1 MLRAKREVGTMR
13 TAAQCSPPSPS
24 VMRAMM
30 GFVTID
36 RESAYAAVDSLTE
49 WSEWEPFTIAAPR
62 APLVPGV
69 YQMRLRGGSIVYV
82 GMAGERK
89 GRGIRGRLSIYRRGK
104 GAVSGFGEAALDRA
118 LASTEFI
125 EKHLENVRAGNPARA
140 SIWAQDAICWLDVE
154 VRWAICETRD
164 AALALESAVVDLLMT
179 HEIWNRV
186 ASRAS
191 ATRMRSHVG
200 ADPTRDAEL
209 NGLMTVA
216 QLSDELGRDD
226 GGKAVRRILRAGFPD
241 HAHGRSWD
249 PLSAAQVTHVRS
261 RLAR

>member
-1 MLRAKREVGTMR
+1 MSEAGTLRA
-13 TAAQCSPPSPS
+13 AAQRPPRSPS

-36 RESAYAAVDSLTE
+36 RETAYAAVDSLAG
-49 WSEWEPFTIAAPR
+49 WSEWEPFAVAAPR

-69 YQMRLRGGSIVYV
+69 YQMRLRAGSIVYV

-89 GRGIRGRLSIYRRGK
+89 GNGIRGRLSIYRRGK

-140 SIWAQDAICWLDVE
+140 SIWAQDAIRWLDVE

-164 AALALESAVVDLLMT
+164 AALALEIAVVELLLT

-186 ASRAS
+186 ASRAAS
-191 ATRMRSHVG
+191 SRMRSQVD
-200 ADPTRDAEL
+200 ADPTMRTEI

-216 QLSDELGRDD
+216 QLSYELGRDD

-241 HAHGRSWD
+241 HTHGSSWD
-249 PLSAAQVTHVRS
+249 PLTAAQVTHVRS